1 MDVKVSVERFNDPRY
16 SRPRYRLR
24 YSERQTWLMDGFTR
38 GSFRLKSHAQAIA
51 ANENAVSAPLVLT
64 EGAR

>member
-1 MDVKVSVERFNDPRY
+1 MKVTVERFHDPRY

-24 YSERQTWLMDGFTR
+24 YSDRQTWLIDGFTR
-38 GSFRLKSHAQAIA
+38 GSFKLKRHAEAVA
-51 ANENAVSAPLVLT
+51 ANENAVKTPLVLT